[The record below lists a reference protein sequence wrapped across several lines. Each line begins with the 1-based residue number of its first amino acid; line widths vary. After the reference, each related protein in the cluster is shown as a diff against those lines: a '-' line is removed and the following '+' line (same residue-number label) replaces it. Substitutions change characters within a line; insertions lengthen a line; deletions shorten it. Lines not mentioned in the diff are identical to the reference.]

1 MKLHFDTLS
10 DLAVLECEG
19 RISSVEDA
27 LRLRYAVMSQRTPVI
42 IIDLTEVTAV
52 DGEGLEML
60 IFLRHWTVAHD
71 IRLRL
76 YNPSPLVRIKLQHAG
91 FVAELKIAL
100 DEMICL
106 VEDRPST
113 FAAAA

>member
-1 MKLHFDTLS
+1 VKLHSDTLS

-19 RISSVEDA
+19 RLSSVQDA
-27 LRLRYAVMSQRTPVI
+27 LRLRYAVMLQRTLVI
-42 IIDLTEVTAV
+42 IIDMTEVTDV

-100 DEMICL
+100 DDMICL

>member
-1 MKLHFDTLS
+1 VKLYCDTLS

-27 LRLRYAVMSQRTPVI
+27 LRLRYAVMLQRTPVI
-42 IIDLTEVTAV
+42 IDMTEVTAV
-52 DGEGLEML
+52 DGDGLEML

-76 YNPSPLVRIKLQHAG
+76 YNPSPVVRIKLQRAG
-91 FVAELKIAL
+91 FRDELKIAL
-100 DEMICL
+100 DEMISL
-106 VEDRPST
+106 IEDCPST